1 MDSLVTQTCEHMLV
15 VTHALKG
22 SNFPLGM
29 HHRYNSK
36 KSSTYVKN
44 GTKFAIK
51 YGRGSLSG
59 FISEDVV
66 NVSDQLHTPHKKWNG
81 ILVNGQWR
89 YVSFPCSLR

>member
-1 MDSLVTQTCEHMLV
+1 
-15 VTHALKG
+15 
-22 SNFPLGM
+22 M

-66 NVSDQLHTPHKKWNG
+66 NVSGQLHTHGRNES
-81 ILVNGQWR
+81 
-89 YVSFPCSLR
+89 VS